1 MAQNG
6 EEAIED
12 ISATLNSTSERAI
25 IYGSKRRRGSYDL
38 WLKTEKRPVRRSF
51 LCARTRG
58 EGMFTPSEAERN
70 FADKKRAV
78 WKLHSNVSKIP
89 LPYQMVGGTRLEL
102 MTSAV

>member
-1 MAQNG
+1 MGN
-6 EEAIED
+6 
-12 ISATLNSTSERAI
+12 
-25 IYGSKRRRGSYDL
+25 YDCKSGMNCG
-38 WLKTEKRPVRRSF
+38 LKSIDAGGGFQGKTVRRSF

-89 LPYQMVGGTRLEL
+89 LQYQMVGGTRLEL